1 MTKGSREK
9 DYKAEYKKLQAEFEM
24 LAEANNAL
32 NERVLELYTLYNI
45 SRTLSMSL
53 QVSELFEM
61 TMNLL
66 NQSLQLDQYCLMLL
80 DDKTGKLAIQASHGL
95 SEDITGKDEG
105 CVENGVSWK
114 VASTGAPLLIDDIS
128 KEENFFYFPD
138 SGIEEG
144 SFLGVPL
151 LKRDG
156 KVIGVLNAHKPQPAA
171 FTEKDVRLFKGVAE
185 QVAVA
190 IENAIT
196 FQMTREMVH
205 RDELTGL
212 YNRRYF
218 FERLE
223 REVYRATRYNHNLS
237 LLMVDIDHFKHFND
251 TFGHLRGDKALAR
264 LGKIL
269 EESLRKADI
278 LARYGG
284 EEFLVML
291 PETCKDSAALVGEKL
306 REQVAE
312 VNFNEDAPNLPRAGF
327 TITVGVACMPDDTT
341 DGLQLL
347 DLADKALYFG
357 KAKGRNQV
365 CTQVPPGKNQ
375 GTS

>member
-1 MTKGSREK
+1 MTGKEKK
-9 DYKAEYKKLQAEFEM
+9 DYKAEYEKLKAEFEM
-24 LAEANNAL
+24 LAEANTAL

-53 QVSELFEM
+53 QVNELFEL

-66 NQSLQLDQYCLMLL
+66 NQSLELDQYCLMLY
-80 DDKTGKLAIQASHGL
+80 DEKSEKLVIQASHGL
-95 SEDITGKDEG
+95 GEDITAKGES

-114 VASTGAPLLIDDIS
+114 VASSGNHVLIDDIS
-128 KEENFFYFPD
+128 KEENFFYYPD
-138 SGIEEG
+138 SGITKG

-156 KVIGVLNAHKPQPAA
+156 KAIGVLNAHKPFP
-171 FTEKDVRLFKGVAE
+171 FGFKEKDVRLFKGVAE

-196 FQMTREMVH
+196 FQLTREMVH

-223 REVYRATRYNHNLS
+223 REVYRTTRYSHPLS
-237 LLMVDIDHFKHFND
+237 MLMIDIDHFKHFND
-251 TFGHLRGDKALAR
+251 TFGHLRGDKALSKLA
-264 LGKIL
+264 KVL
-269 EESLRKADI
+269 EDSLRKADI

-306 REQVAE
+306 RKCVAE

-327 TITVGVACMPDDTT
+327 SITVGVAAMPDDTT
-341 DGLQLL
+341 DALQLL

-365 CTQVPPGKNQ
+365 CTKVPNDKPQ